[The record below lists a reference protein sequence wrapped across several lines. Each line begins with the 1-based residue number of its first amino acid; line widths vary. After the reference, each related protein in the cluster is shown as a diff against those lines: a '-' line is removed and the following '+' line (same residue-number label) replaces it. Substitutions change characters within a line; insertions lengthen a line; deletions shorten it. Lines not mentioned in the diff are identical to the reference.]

1 MAVILAVYRA
11 EEPTLVAAI
20 LKQLVDTHEVMDRSA
35 KLGDIAAKFGAEV
48 RDTLEGVLEP
58 PMDLLGRPRSW
69 KAQKLD
75 YLATLS
81 GASPRSIDVAAAE
94 AIHHTGCLLADARR
108 LGMEYVR
115 TIAEVSPS
123 EALWWFEALAETI
136 GVHPLWSRRDMVHE
150 LRDLLRSFRI
160 ALR

>member
-1 MAVILAVYRA
+1 VILSAYHA
-11 EEPTLVAAI
+11 DEPTLVAAI
-20 LKQLVDTHEVMDRSA
+20 VKQLVETPDAVHRSA
-35 KLGDIAAKFGAEV
+35 RLGDIASKFGPEV

-58 PMDLLGRPRSW
+58 PLELLGRPRSW

-81 GASPRSIDVAAAE
+81 MASPRSIDVAAAE

-115 TIAEVSPS
+115 TIAEVGPS
-123 EALWWFEALAETI
+123 EALWWFEALAETL
-136 GVHPLWSRRDMVHE
+136 GVHPVWSRRNMIHE

-160 ALR
+160 AMR

>member
-1 MAVILAVYRA
+1 MAVILAAYHA
-11 EEPTLVAAI
+11 DEPTLVAAI
-20 LKQLVDTHEVMDRSA
+20 LKQLVETHDILHRSA

-58 PMDLLGRPRSW
+58 PLDLLGRPRSW